1 MEHVRVS
8 ELPATERTT
17 LIAAFN
23 GWNDAADA
31 ATWAV
36 KFLISQWDATSF
48 AEIDSEEFFDFT
60 QTRPTVRVSRGMLR
74 RVSWPAN
81 RFYVAHLPTP
91 ADDLD
96 LDEFDDLD
104 DLSEADEADETN
116 ATGGVADRHTNF
128 QGSDTRHGDVI
139 LLLGDEPHLRWHT
152 FVREI
157 LDVARLC
164 HVEDIV
170 VLGALVAE
178 VPHTA
183 PVQIAG
189 AATTDE
195 YLKLMIR
202 CGIERTRY
210 SGPTGMLAVLQ
221 DMARAQGI
229 PSISLWGTAPHYISA
244 TPNLPVSEA
253 LLRKLDL
260 LKGFD
265 LQLKDLSRAAQRF
278 TQQVSSLVAE
288 DPSASAYV
296 RGLEERGS
304 SSDIPVTPFDAS
316 GIHKIPLDGELP
328 TGEQA
333 IESVEQWLRRI
344 RGE

>member
-8 ELPATERTT
+8 ELPATEHAT

-31 ATWAV
+31 ASWAV
-36 KFLISQWDATSF
+36 KFLINQWDATSF
-48 AEIDSEEFFDFT
+48 AEIDGEDFFDFT
-60 QTRPTVRVSRGMLR
+60 QTRPTIRVNRGALR

-81 RFYVAHLPTP
+81 RFYIARAPVP
-91 ADDLD
+91 AQDAEDDD
-96 LDEFDDLD
+96 DEGDDQ
-104 DLSEADEADETN
+104 
-116 ATGGVADRHTNF
+116 RP
-128 QGSDTRHGDVI
+128 RDVV
-139 LLLGDEPHLRWHT
+139 LLLGDEPHFRWRT
-152 FVREI
+152 FAREV
-157 LDVARLC
+157 LDVARMC

-170 VLGALVAE
+170 LLGALMAE

-189 AATTDE
+189 ATTKDE
-195 YLKLMIR
+195 YLDTMETS
-202 CGIERTRY
+202 GIERTRY
-210 SGPTGMLAVLQ
+210 SGPTGILAILQ
-221 DMARAQGI
+221 DAARAQGI

-260 LKGFD
+260 VKGLH

-278 TQQVSSLVAE
+278 TQRVSRLVAE
-288 DPSASAYV
+288 DPAASAYV
-296 RGLEERGS
+296 RDLEERGTSPDEPEPDS
-304 SSDIPVTPFDAS
+304 SFDAS
-316 GIHKIPLDGELP
+316 GIHSIPADGELP

-333 IESVEQWLRRI
+333 VEGAEQWLRRI
-344 RGE
+344 RDE